1 MADAAKHTTIGV
13 NDSQSAAAELARM
26 ASELQTL
33 VGKFKI
39 EQRATDRGATSLQR
53 LVAVGQDLKGS
64 AGNAGK
70 SKMDQLRTALRELIA
85 QEKASHS

>member
-1 MADAAKHTTIGV
+1 
-13 NDSQSAAAELARM
+13 M